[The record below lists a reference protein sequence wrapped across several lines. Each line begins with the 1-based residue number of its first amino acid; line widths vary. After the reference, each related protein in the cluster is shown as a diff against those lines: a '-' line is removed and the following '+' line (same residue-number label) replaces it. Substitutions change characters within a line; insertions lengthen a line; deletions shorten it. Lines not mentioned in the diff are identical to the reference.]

1 MKSLFERAL
10 ARPYH
15 SAGLVIAAL
24 AVLAALWW
32 LFCPQ
37 ASTENALTSTSK
49 TVTNISTA
57 QLPAQA
63 AEAASAITATSEITA
78 TETAQAAITPVEAN
92 TALPTDPALA
102 EEELDRLKDEH
113 ARLKE
118 RKAQLAQQLE
128 ISNKLLAMKE
138 QQLKTFETTHQ

>member
-15 SAGLVIAAL
+15 STALLVAIIAAVAL
-24 AVLAALWW
+24 LWW

-37 ASTENALTSTSK
+37 ALTSTKTSTATK
-49 TVTNISTA
+49 AVTTAPVAQPAAQQSDLKAAASETTATTTVTPATVTA
-57 QLPAQA
+57 
-63 AEAASAITATSEITA
+63 
-78 TETAQAAITPVEAN
+78 AN
-92 TALPTDPALA
+92 AALPTDPALA
-102 EEELDRLKDEH
+102 EEELDRLNDEH
-113 ARLKE
+113 TRLKD

-138 QQLKTFETTHQ
+138 QQLKTLETQNH